1 MTWVPGITTLS
12 IEDLWRGYSPV
23 GDALSRQILDNLQDR
38 TGYQQN
44 NYRGGDI
51 FTLQNA
57 ALARI
62 TQPITVE
69 KQNVGSASHFQ
80 PSDLLNRGS
89 DFG

>member
-1 MTWVPGITTLS
+1 MGWIPGITTLS

-23 GDALSRQILDNLQDR
+23 GDALSRQIRDNLQYR
-38 TGYQQN
+38 VGYQQN

-51 FTLQNA
+51 FTLQNV

-62 TQPITVE
+62 TQPITIE
-69 KQNVGSASHFQ
+69 KQNVGSASKVQ
-80 PSDLLNRGS
+80 PSDLLMRGS